1 MTASATPAITSAEW
15 CCLVVIVETAIAL
28 AQRRKKAQR
37 RGRLLQKTSAARKA
51 VLTWRLGKQF
61 AGASSAWTSRTAE
74 CVHRPAGAARSAL
87 RSTVVG
93 NAAKIALLATLSA
106 SVAQSQR
113 SSVFRSL
120 STRSA
125 SVKTSG

>member
-1 MTASATPAITSAEW
+1 
-15 CCLVVIVETAIAL
+15 VVIVETAIVL
-28 AQRRKKAQR
+28 AQTRKKAQR

-61 AGASSAWTSRTAE
+61 ADASSAWTSRTRAR
-74 CVHRPAGAARSAL
+74 VHASAGAERSAL

-113 SSVFRSL
+113 SSVLRSR
-120 STRSA
+120 SRRSA
-125 SVKTSG
+125 RVKTRG